1 MAKIIGV
8 VGLGRFGS
16 AVAKTLT
23 QLGHDVLAIDTNED
37 NIEDIKDYVTLAKQ
51 VDYDM
56 LSLKESGISKCDI
69 AVVAIG
75 HSIQENILVTLML
88 KELGIR
94 YIVARAVDD
103 LHGKALEKIGANRV
117 INPEKAMGIRLA
129 NQLISSDILD
139 IIEISPEYTIQEF
152 NAKKEFVGKTLSELD
167 LRKKYGVAVLAIKR
181 ENHMIILPDADEKI
195 RKDDVLLAAGKT
207 KNIRRD
213 IHNE

>member
-1 MAKIIGV
+1 MVQTIGV
-8 VGLGRFGS
+8 IGLGRFGTS
-16 AVAKTLT
+16 IAKTLNE
-23 QLGHDVLAIDTNED
+23 LGHQVLAIDSNGE
-37 NIEDIKDYVTLAKQ
+37 NIENIKDFVTLAKQ
-51 VDYDM
+51 VEYDAI
-56 LSLKESGISKCDI
+56 SLKESGICECDMV
-69 AVVAIG
+69 VVAIG

-88 KELGIR
+88 KELGIK
-94 YIVARAVDD
+94 YVVARAVDD
-103 LHGKALEKIGANRV
+103 LHEKAIEKIGANRV
-117 INPEKAMGIRLA
+117 INQEKAAGIRLA
-129 NQLISSDILD
+129 NQMISSDILD

-213 IHNE
+213 IHLE